1 MLSARD
7 AVASVA
13 REAKRR
19 LDRENMLVPDYYA
32 RLEVAPNATRE
43 QIKTAYRRLVRL
55 HHPDLNKQSKD
66 THMKKLNEAY
76 AVLSSTAR
84 RVAYDNLRAEEQRAA
99 VIADAIRRQQ
109 EAAKRKK
116 AEEPKMTWVQGAF
129 GFVRELR
136 KALRE
141 E

>member
-1 MLSARD
+1 ML
-7 AVASVA
+7 
-13 REAKRR
+13 
-19 LDRENMLVPDYYA
+19 PDYYA

-43 QIKTAYRRLVRL
+43 QIKVAYRRLVRL

-66 THMKKLNEAY
+66 THIKKLNEAY
-76 AVLSSTAR
+76 GVLSSPVR
-84 RVAYDNLRAEEQRAA
+84 RAAYDNLRAEEQRATI
-99 VIADAIRRQQ
+99 IADAIRRQQ

>member
-1 MLSARD
+1 M
-7 AVASVA
+7 V
-13 REAKRR
+13 
-19 LDRENMLVPDYYA
+19 VPDYYA
-32 RLEVAPNATRE
+32 RLEVPPDASLS
-43 QIKTAYRRLVRL
+43 QIKASYRRLVRL
-55 HHPDLNKQSKD
+55 HHPDLNKQAKD
-66 THMKKLNEAY
+66 IHIKQLNEAY
-76 AVLSSTAR
+76 GVLSSTTR
-84 RVAYDNLRAEEQRAA
+84 RAAYDSLRAEEQRAA

-116 AEEPKMTWVQGAF
+116 AEEPKMTWMQGAF

>member
-1 MLSARD
+1 ML
-7 AVASVA
+7 
-13 REAKRR
+13 
-19 LDRENMLVPDYYA
+19 PDYYA
-32 RLEVAPNATRE
+32 RLEVAPDATRD
-43 QIKTAYRRLVRL
+43 QIKAAYRRLVRV
-55 HHPDLNKQSKD
+55 HHPDLNKQGKD

-76 AVLSSTAR
+76 AVLSNPVR
-84 RVAYDNLRAEEQRAA
+84 RLAYDNLRAEEQRAA
-99 VIADAIRRQQ
+99 IIADKIRRQQ
-109 EAAKRKK
+109 EAAKRKQ

>member
-1 MLSARD
+1 ML
-7 AVASVA
+7 
-13 REAKRR
+13 
-19 LDRENMLVPDYYA
+19 PDYYA
-32 RLEVAPNATRE
+32 RLEVAPDATGE
-43 QIKTAYRRLVRL
+43 QIKAAYRRLVRL
-55 HHPDLNKQSKD
+55 HHPDLNKQGKD
-66 THMKKLNEAY
+66 THIKKLNEAY
-76 AVLSSTAR
+76 AVLSSPAR

-99 VIADAIRRQQ
+99 VIADAIRQRQ

-116 AEEPKMTWVQGAF
+116 AEEPKMTWMQGAV

>member
-1 MLSARD
+1 M
-7 AVASVA
+7 V
-13 REAKRR
+13 
-19 LDRENMLVPDYYA
+19 VPDYYA
-32 RLEVAPNATRE
+32 RLEVSPDATLQ
-43 QIKTAYRRLVRL
+43 QIKGSYRRLVRL
-55 HHPDLNKQSKD
+55 HHPDLNKQAKD
-66 THMKKLNEAY
+66 IHIKQLNEAY
-76 AVLSSTAR
+76 GVLSSTTR
-84 RVAYDNLRAEEQRAA
+84 RAAYDALRVEEQRAA

-116 AEEPKMTWVQGAF
+116 AEEPKMTWMQGAF